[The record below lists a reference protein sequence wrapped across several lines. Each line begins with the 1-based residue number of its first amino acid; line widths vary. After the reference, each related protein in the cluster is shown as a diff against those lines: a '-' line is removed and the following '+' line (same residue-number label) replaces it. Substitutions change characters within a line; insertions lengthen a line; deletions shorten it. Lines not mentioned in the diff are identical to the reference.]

1 MKLYMSLTPSQRTV
15 SYIIKPLVFITCLLP
30 FVLLIYNAIGD
41 NLGANP
47 VEAMTHATG
56 GWTLKFLLIT
66 LAVTPLRKI
75 LKISWLLKFRRM
87 LGLFAFFYAL
97 LHLLTYVWFDQ
108 NFDWIAILKDIP
120 KRPFITIG
128 FAAFVLLIPL
138 AMTSTNAMMRRLKKR
153 WVRLHK
159 LIYLIP
165 ILGIIHFIWSVK
177 ADIFEPLMYTL
188 ILVVLFSYRVFI
200 WKQAFL
206 LRLIKKRSII
216 LNTGM
221 LRSVKQQSYRIEL
234 LKQLLL
240 SRMKKLL
247 FVQDTQ

>member
-1 MKLYMSLTPSQRTV
+1 MPFTPSQRTV

-30 FVLLIYNAIGD
+30 FALLIYNAIED

-66 LAVTPLRKI
+66 LTITPLRKL
-75 LKISWLLKFRRM
+75 LKLSWLLKFRRM

-108 NFDWIAILKDIP
+108 NFDWTAILVDIA

-138 AMTSTNAMMRRLKKR
+138 AITSTNAMMRRLKKN
-153 WVRLHK
+153 WLRLHK

-165 ILGIIHFIWSVK
+165 ILGVIHFIWSVK
-177 ADIFEPLMYTL
+177 ADVFEPLVYAS
-188 ILVVLFSYRVFI
+188 ILVVLLSYRVFI
-200 WKQAFL
+200 
-206 LRLIKKRSII
+206 S
-216 LNTGM
+216 
-221 LRSVKQQSYRIEL
+221 SYRVRSLIYDSIPDRL
-234 LKQLLL
+234 
-240 SRMKKLL
+240 
-247 FVQDTQ
+247 